1 MAENPFDILGSM
13 EAEMPSMEE
22 SNMPPTE
29 MKQNENFKL
38 FNSPIPGQSL
48 TSEMGNAKYEQP
60 PQYTKLT
67 DFMDFMFEA
76 LGRDNIRRDL
86 LRMLDA
92 GVPLQVL
99 LEPIIMQAI
108 SEGKISIDLGMLAIQ
123 PLATMV
129 YGMGLEAGIDVVA
142 DTGKV
147 DIGVDSEALKKMFKK
162 KRKDTTPPKLPETK
176 NNLVARREM

>member
-13 EAEMPSMEE
+13 EAETPFMEE
-22 SNMPPTE
+22 STAPLTQME
-29 MKQNENFKL
+29 QNNNFRQ
-38 FNSPIPGQSL
+38 FSAPIPGQSL
-48 TSEMGNAKYEQP
+48 TSEMGSAKYEQP
-60 PQYTKLT
+60 PQYNKLT
-67 DFMDFMFEA
+67 DFMDYMFDA
-76 LGRDNIRRDL
+76 LGRNSVRRDL

-147 DIGVDSEALKKMFKK
+147 DIGVDSKSLEKIFKK
-162 KRKDTTPPKLPETK
+162 KREDTTPPKLPETK